1 MNIVKVFKRIPEESG
16 VNMKKISHFLN
27 IAILT
32 LFASCMILLFGGI
45 EYRAADLMQSIDY
58 QKPLYPLD
66 NHEDDINPRSD
77 DYSVPD
83 NVIFEEKEPTIV
95 YL

>member
-1 MNIVKVFKRIPEESG
+1 
-16 VNMKKISHFLN
+16 MKKISHFLN

-32 LFASCMILLFGGI
+32 FFASCMILLFGGI

-58 QKPLYPLD
+58 QKPLYHLE
-66 NHEDDINPRSD
+66 NHKDDINPRSD
-77 DYSVPD
+77 YYSVPD

>member
-1 MNIVKVFKRIPEESG
+1 
-16 VNMKKISHFLN
+16 MKKISHFLN

-32 LFASCMILLFGGI
+32 FFASCMILLFGGI

-66 NHEDDINPRSD
+66 NHEEDISPRSD
-77 DYSVPD
+77 YYSIPD
-83 NVIFEEKEPTIV
+83 NVIFEEQEPTMV

>member
-1 MNIVKVFKRIPEESG
+1 MSIEEAFKRIPAESG

-32 LFASCMILLFGGI
+32 FFACCMILLFGGI

-66 NHEDDINPRSD
+66 DHEDDIHPRSD

-83 NVIFEEKEPTIV
+83 NVIFEEKEPTII

>member
-1 MNIVKVFKRIPEESG
+1 LNIEKALIKITAESG
-16 VNMKKISHFLN
+16 VNMKKIGHFLN

-32 LFASCMILLFGGI
+32 FFASCMILLFGGI

-66 NHEDDINPRSD
+66 NHEDEISPKSD
-77 DYSVPD
+77 YYTVPD
-83 NVIFEEKEPTIV
+83 TVIFEEKEPTIV

>member
-1 MNIVKVFKRIPEESG
+1 
-16 VNMKKISHFLN
+16 MKKISHFLN

-32 LFASCMILLFGGI
+32 FFASCMILLFGGI
-45 EYRAADLMQSIDY
+45 EYRTADLMQSIDY

-66 NHEDDINPRSD
+66 DLENDINPRSD
-77 DYSVPD
+77 YYSEPD
-83 NVIFEEKEPTIV
+83 NVFIEEKEPTIV